1 MPIFPRSRRD
11 VVTPEVRVRSAIDAH
26 YDAIW
31 RFLRRLG
38 VRAADA
44 EDAAQK
50 VFVVLSGRL
59 DDVAPKAER
68 AFLFSTA
75 LRVASDFRKRSARS
89 REDLAEDDLPA
100 NAEAPGPSAEETIDD
115 RRMRRWLDEILSGLP
130 DEHREV
136 LVLVDVEG
144 ETMAVAA
151 TVLGIPPGT
160 VASRLRRARELFEAA
175 AEELKKRISND
186 AGAST

>member
-1 MPIFPRSRRD
+1 MPVFPRSRRD
-11 VVTPEVRVRSAIDAH
+11 GVTPDARVRAAIDAH
-26 YDAIW
+26 YDSIW

-50 VFVVLSGRL
+50 VFVILAGRL
-59 DDVAPKAER
+59 GDVAPKAER
-68 AFLFSTA
+68 SFLFSTA

-89 REDLAEDDLPA
+89 REDLAEHDLPA
-100 NAEAPGPSAEETIDD
+100 NAQDPGPSADEAIDD
-115 RRMRRWLDEILSGLP
+115 RRMRRWLDEILSGLA

-136 LVLVDVEG
+136 LVLVDIEG
-144 ETMAVAA
+144 ETMSTAA
-151 TVLGIPPGT
+151 AVLGIPPGT

-186 AGAST
+186 AGGAT